1 MDFAIGKG
9 QVTLVPSSFSLDNR
23 KNLKGEGGGGGCQS
37 LPVW

>member
-9 QVTLVPSSFSLDNR
+9 QFTLVPSSFSIDNE
-23 KNLKGEGGGGGCQS
+23 KPLEGDVEGGCKS